1 MSNKSESNILSS
13 VSSTINFIKER
24 LAVDLKEASQRKMI
38 TVDNSELEKICRI
51 AVLSIESNF
60 NKGVNEVLSAIK
72 EENISK

>member
-38 TVDNSELEKICRI
+38 TVDNNELEKICRI